1 MKRLWQT
8 TLGEWPA
15 PVLRTGLGVLLVTA
29 CFTLTKVAGL
39 EHDPSFDHSSL
50 TSGGIAVAGFASS
63 VDTLAAIDSQ
73 RTLATLLEAEIRLER
88 PDVAVLSAAAVVESL
103 GGEAYGDLME
113 EFARSGE
120 IDSATLKSI
129 SRMLPDARYAV
140 FARLEEDVI
149 SESESSRPPEN
160 DCDERVKWSTER
172 EVTIGLKV
180 YDLSAGI
187 PVWRGWISHSEEES
201 EEHCVIDV
209 GSSFWEQLAG
219 DLVDSVIY
227 KYPPAPELAE
237 VSGKIFEAFA
247 KELP

>member
-15 PVLRTGLGVLLVTA
+15 CVLRTGLGVLLVTA
-29 CFTLTKVAGL
+29 CSTLPKVAGL
-39 EHDPSFDHSSL
+39 EHDPGFDHSSL

-63 VDTLAAIDSQ
+63 VDTLAAVDSQ
-73 RTLATLLEAEIRLER
+73 HTLATLLEAEIPLER

-103 GGEAYGDLME
+103 GGEAYSDLME

-129 SRMLPDARYAV
+129 SRMLPDVRYAV

-149 SESESSRPPEN
+149 SESESSGPEN
-160 DCDERVKWSTER
+160 DCEDLVEMSTER

-201 EEHCVIDV
+201 DEHCGINL
-209 GSSFWEQLAG
+209 GSSFWELLAG
-219 DLVDSVIY
+219 ALVDSVIY
-227 KYPPAPELAE
+227 EHPPAPELAE

>member
-29 CFTLTKVAGL
+29 CSTLPKVAGL

-73 RTLATLLEAEIRLER
+73 HTLATLLEAEIPLER

-103 GGEAYGDLME
+103 GGEAYSDLME

-149 SESESSRPPEN
+149 SDSESSLPPNEGE
-160 DCDERVKWSTER
+160 DCRERVKMSTER

-187 PVWRGWISHSEEES
+187 PVWRGWTAIQRKRTRSI
-201 EEHCVIDV
+201 V
-209 GSSFWEQLAG
+209 
-219 DLVDSVIY
+219 
-227 KYPPAPELAE
+227 
-237 VSGKIFEAFA
+237 
-247 KELP
+247 